1 VSGPLTRVRD
11 FYIAPGA
18 ASAPARVRVA
28 PPPPAAAVLGR
39 PRDAGAVGAALALAL
54 ARTGGWPCALVALW
68 RKGETHDLT
77 LPAAPAARRLTARLN
92 AHGLTAEATGRLARL
107 TLADC
112 PRSAGVELER
122 ATAATRA
129 PVVVALAGPRNP
141 DVDGV
146 LRVQDVIVICC
157 RTEDDPAVAEM
168 AADSLSSLPA
178 PVVVCRSDCSAAART
193 LALAGAAA
201 PSSLRRA
208 LAGAVREVV

>member
-54 ARTGGWPCALVALW
+54 VRTGGWPCALVALW

-77 LPAAPAARRLTARLN
+77 LPAAPAARR
-92 AHGLTAEATGRLARL
+92 LTAEATGRLARL